1 MAPSRHFSLEE
12 LQKCDTADASTS
24 LNLSPFSGFYQCLI
38 RFHNSFN
45 IIERF
50 SPTLVWWWHM
60 LHIRGLKTNSLGP
73 QVELLSHGL
82 GEGQGICTFEN
93 FPQVILMSSQDWE
106 PLP

>member
-1 MAPSRHFSLEE
+1 
-12 LQKCDTADASTS
+12 
-24 LNLSPFSGFYQCLI
+24 
-38 RFHNSFN
+38 
-45 IIERF
+45 
-50 SPTLVWWWHM
+50 M

-82 GEGQGICTFEN
+82 GEGQGISTFEN